1 MNDLRLFR
9 ARARTALHMLVP
21 ALLLGVALGCAVTE
35 EDIVRWETTQR
46 GPGRIVAVLLAD
58 KYDDAL
64 RVRAGVA
71 LVEMEP
77 RTGDH
82 AVDGV
87 VELQRALESLDAAS
101 RTRIVDGMTPRLL
114 EMMRGEGAAAAPADS
129 TAPVPMQIRAK
140 DASYLIIGWAS
151 EAQRTELTNGVV
163 GWFVDDFNGRNLA
176 GAYSAEQV
184 VRALG
189 APAASRLV
197 DAMTARIP
205 SAALVQIANLI
216 AQIGDAATKTRAA
229 ERLVAVE
236 QEIEGAEFG
245 AWLTERF
252 RSQLAERGIERT
264 DAEIA
269 VGVEANRE
277 LYINEGALPAMHHL
291 AAEAVVG
298 NRLLAIAQV
307 TTPTAPLTAATLE
320 TRRVTALQA
329 MEGHVRGDQV
339 PALLAMALDQT
350 APDRVRDY
358 AFDRIADSHDRGV
371 LPQLWPL
378 ATQDGTARR
387 DAWRER
393 WRLGSLL
400 LTLGGRDVVVE
411 WFSRLP
417 SVRGVAYAREELHGY
432 AERLAQMRP
441 EPTDVVRSQL
451 TSADWWDQAIA
462 LYYFERVGTEADVPA
477 LQRLTTSNTA
487 TVGEHWVEHDTIGKI
502 ATDAIEAIRE
512 RASSASAA
520 AAPAGGA
527 APADAAAGAAPT
539 PAPGG

>member
-9 ARARTALHMLVP
+9 ARANTALHVLLP
-21 ALLLGVALGCAVTE
+21 ALLLGLALGCAVTE
-35 EDIVRWETTQR
+35 DDIVRWENTQR

-58 KYDDAL
+58 KYDDTL
-64 RVRAGVA
+64 RIRAGVA

-82 AVDGV
+82 AIDGV
-87 VELQRALESLDAAS
+87 VELQHALEALDDAT

-129 TAPVPMQIRAK
+129 SAPPPIQIRAK

-151 EAQRTELTNGVV
+151 PAQRTELTNGVV

-189 APAASRLV
+189 APAASSLV

-205 SAALVQIANLI
+205 SAALVQIANLV
-216 AQIGDAATKTRAA
+216 AQIGDDATKTRAA

-252 RSQLAERGIERT
+252 RSQLAERSIERS

-277 LYINEGALPAMHHL
+277 LYINEGAIPAMHHL
-291 AAEAVVG
+291 AAQAVIG

-307 TTPTAPLTAATLE
+307 TAPAAPLTPVALE

-411 WFSRLP
+411 WFTRLP
-417 SVRGVAYAREELHGY
+417 AVRGVAYAREELHGY
-432 AERLAQMRP
+432 AERLAQLRP

-462 LYYFERVGTEADVPA
+462 LYYFERLGIEADVPA

-520 AAPAGGA
+520 TP
-527 APADAAAGAAPT
+527 PAAGAAPT
-539 PAPGG
+539 PAADAAPTPAPGG

>member
-9 ARARTALHMLVP
+9 ARARTALHVLLP
-21 ALLLGVALGCAVTE
+21 TLLLGVALGCAVTE
-35 EDIVRWETTQR
+35 EDIVRWENTQR

-64 RVRAGVA
+64 RIRAGVA

-87 VELQRALESLDAAS
+87 VALQQALESLDDAT

-129 TAPVPMQIRAK
+129 TAPPPIQIRAK

-151 EAQRTELTNGVV
+151 PENRTALTDGVV

-205 SAALVQIANLI
+205 SAALVQIANLV

-252 RSQLAERGIERT
+252 RAQLAERGIERT

-277 LYINEGALPAMHHL
+277 LYINEGAIPAMHHL
-291 AAEAVVG
+291 AAEAVIG
-298 NRLLAIAQV
+298 NRLLAIAQI
-307 TTPTAPLTAATLE
+307 TAPTAPLTAATLE
-320 TRRVTALQA
+320 TRRVSALQA

-462 LYYFERVGTEADVPA
+462 LYYFERIGTEADVPA
-477 LQRLTTSNTA
+477 LQRLTSSNTA

-512 RASSASAA
+512 RASSASASA
-520 AAPAGGA
+520 AGA
-527 APADAAAGAAPT
+527 APAPAAGASPT

>member
-1 MNDLRLFR
+1 MNDLRQFR
-9 ARARTALHMLVP
+9 ARARSLWVP
-21 ALLLGVALGCAVTE
+21 ALFLGLVLGCAVTE
-35 EDIVRWETTQR
+35 EDIVRWENTQR

-64 RVRAGVA
+64 RIRAGVA

-87 VELQRALESLDAAS
+87 VELQHALEQLDEAT
-101 RTRIVDGMTPRLL
+101 RTRIVDGMAPRLI

-129 TAPVPMQIRAK
+129 NAPPPIQIRAK
-140 DASYLIIGWAS
+140 DASYLIIGWGS
-151 EAQRTELTNGVV
+151 EATRTSLTDGVV
-163 GWFVDDFNGRNLA
+163 GWFVEDFNGRNLA

-189 APAASRLV
+189 SPAASRLV

-216 AQIGDAATKTRAA
+216 AQIGDDATKARAA

-236 QEIEGAEFG
+236 VELEGPEFG

-252 RSQLAERGIERT
+252 RSQLAERGITRT
-264 DAEIA
+264 DAEIS

-277 LYINEGALPAMHHL
+277 IYINEGALPAMHHL
-291 AAEAVVG
+291 ADQTVIA
-298 NRLLAIAQV
+298 NRLLTMAQV
-307 TTPTAPLTAATLE
+307 VVPTPPTTAAALE

-329 MEGHVRGDQV
+329 MEGHVRPDQV
-339 PALLAMALDQT
+339 NALLQMALAQT
-350 APDRVRDY
+350 NSDRVRDY

-393 WRLGSLL
+393 WRIGSLL
-400 LTLGGRDVVVE
+400 LTLGGRDVLVE

-417 SVRGVAYAREELHGY
+417 AIRDVRYAREELHGY
-432 AERLAQMRP
+432 AERFAQMRP
-441 EPTDVVRSQL
+441 EPTDIVRSQL
-451 TSADWWDQAIA
+451 NSTDWWDQAIA
-462 LYYFERVGTEADVPA
+462 LYYFERAGTEADIPA
-477 LQRLTTSNTA
+477 LQRLTTSTTA
-487 TVGEHWVEHDTIGKI
+487 TAGEHWEEHDTIGKI

-512 RASSASAA
+512 RASSASASA
-520 AAPAGGA
+520 ATTTAPAAGA
-527 APADAAAGAAPT
+527 APAPT

>member
-1 MNDLRLFR
+1 M
-9 ARARTALHMLVP
+9 ARS
-21 ALLLGVALGCAVTE
+21 ALLLGLIFAGLLGCAVTE
-35 EDIVRWETTQR
+35 EDIVRWENTQR

-64 RVRAGVA
+64 RIRAGVA

-82 AVDGV
+82 AIDGV
-87 VELQRALESLDAAS
+87 VELQHALEALDPET
-101 RTRIVDGMTPRLL
+101 RTRIVDGMAPRLL

-129 TAPVPMQIRAK
+129 TAPPPIQIRAK
-140 DASYLIIGWAS
+140 DASYLIIGWGSDAT
-151 EAQRTELTNGVV
+151 RTQLTDGVV
-163 GWFVDDFNGRNLA
+163 GWFVEDFNGRNLA

-205 SAALVQIANLI
+205 SAALVQIANLVH
-216 AQIGDAATKTRAA
+216 QIGDAATQARAA

-236 QEIEGAEFG
+236 IELEGPEFA

-252 RSQLAERGIERT
+252 RAQLAERGISRT
-264 DAEIA
+264 DAEISL
-269 VGVEANRE
+269 GVEANRE
-277 LYINEGALPAMHHL
+277 IYINEGALPAMHHL
-291 AAEAVVG
+291 AEQDVITD
-298 NRLLAIAQV
+298 RLLAMAQV
-307 TTPTAPLTAATLE
+307 TTPTPPTSAEALE

-329 MEGHVRGDQV
+329 MEGHVRPTQV
-339 PALLAMALDQT
+339 TTLLAMALAQT
-350 APDRVRDY
+350 NSDRVRDY

-387 DAWRER
+387 DSWRER
-393 WRLGSLL
+393 WRIGSLL

-411 WFSRLP
+411 WFTRLP
-417 SVRGVAYAREELHGY
+417 AVRDVRYAREELHGY

-441 EPTDVVRSQL
+441 EPTDVIRTQL
-451 TSADWWDQAIA
+451 NSTDWWDQAIA
-462 LYYFERVGTEADVPA
+462 LYYFERAGTEADIPV
-477 LQRLTTSNTA
+477 LQRLTASTTA
-487 TVGEHWVEHDTIGKI
+487 TVGEHWETHDTIGKI

-512 RASSASAA
+512 RASSASASA
-520 AAPAGGA
+520 AGATAPAGA
-527 APADAAAGAAPT
+527 APAAPS
-539 PAPGG
+539 GG

>member
-1 MNDLRLFR
+1 MNDLRLFAAARSHLRR
-9 ARARTALHMLVP
+9 ALRLAAP
-21 ALLLGVALGCAVTE
+21 LLLIGMAAACAVTE

-46 GPGRIVAVLLAD
+46 GPGRIVAVLMAD
-58 KYDDAL
+58 KYEDAL

-82 AVDGV
+82 SVNGLD
-87 VELQRALESLDAAS
+87 ELQHALEQLPEDTRA
-101 RTRIVDGMTPRLL
+101 RIVDGMASHLL
-114 EMMRGEGAAAAPADS
+114 AIMRGEGAGAAPADS
-129 TAPVPMQIRAK
+129 TTVPPIQIRAK
-140 DASYLIIGWAS
+140 DAAYLIIGWGSAETRAS
-151 EAQRTELTNGVV
+151 LTDGIV
-163 GWFVDDFNGRNLA
+163 GWFVEDFNGRNLA
-176 GAYSAEQV
+176 GTYSAEQV

-205 SAALVQIANLI
+205 QAALVQIANLI
-216 AQIGDAATKTRAA
+216 AQIGDDATKARAA

-236 QEIEGAEFG
+236 LELEGAEFG
-245 AWLTERF
+245 AWLTERY
-252 RSQLAERGIERT
+252 RNQLTERGITRS
-264 DAEIA
+264 DAEIS
-269 VGVEANRE
+269 VGVETNRE

-291 AAEAVVG
+291 ADQAVVA

-307 TTPTAPLTAATLE
+307 ATPTAPTTAAALE

-329 MEGHVRGDQV
+329 MEGHVRADQV
-339 PALLAMALDQT
+339 AALLAIAL
-350 APDRVRDY
+350 APTNSAQVRDY
-358 AFDRIADSHDRGV
+358 AFDRIADSHDRSV

-393 WRLGSLL
+393 WRVGSLL
-400 LTLGGRDVVVE
+400 LTLGGPDTVVE
-411 WFSRLP
+411 WFTRLP
-417 SVRGVAYAREELHGY
+417 AIRDVRYAREELHGY

-441 EPTDVVRSQL
+441 EPTATVRAQL
-451 TSADWWDQAIA
+451 TSPDWWDQAIA
-462 LYYFERVGTEADVPA
+462 LYYFERAGTEADIPA
-477 LQRLTTSNTA
+477 LQRLTSSTTA
-487 TVGEHWVEHDTIGKI
+487 TVGEHWEEHDTIGKI

-520 AAPAGGA
+520 AATPDAGT
-527 APADAAAGAAPT
+527 APA
-539 PAPGG
+539 PAPAPAP